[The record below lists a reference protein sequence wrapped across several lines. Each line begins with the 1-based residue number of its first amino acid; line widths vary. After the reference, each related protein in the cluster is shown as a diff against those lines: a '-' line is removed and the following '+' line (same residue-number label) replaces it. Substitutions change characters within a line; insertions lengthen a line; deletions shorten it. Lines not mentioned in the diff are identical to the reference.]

1 MEGDAGNDDGRR
13 SRRAMRPVILAV
25 DDDPAALARTREE
38 LTRRYR
44 SDYRIICTR
53 RSLHALARLE
63 ELRAA
68 GDRVA
73 IVLAAQWLPDL
84 SGTQL
89 LTRVPDLH
97 PHAKR
102 ALLIS
107 WGDWDD
113 ADTAAAI
120 RGAMAIGCIDYYVL
134 RPWTSPDEL
143 FHRTMCEFLLEWS
156 RAETNAPR
164 EVTVVADPWSPRAHE
179 LRTWLARN
187 GVPHAF
193 CARDSEEGVQ
203 RLREA
208 DCEHSTEP
216 VVFLLDGR
224 VLVNPTNTE
233 LARGWGVTT
242 DIESGSEFDVVVVGA
257 GPAGLAAAVYASSE
271 GLRALVVEREA
282 IGGQA
287 GYSARIRNYLGF
299 ARGISG
305 AELAQRAY
313 QQAWVFGTH
322 FVHQR
327 EAVGL
332 RFADGW
338 HVLSISDGTELRS
351 RATILATGVSYR
363 RLGLAGLD
371 RLIGKGVY
379 YGSTHDAQQFRGRH
393 VFVVG
398 GGNSAG
404 QAAVH
409 LGRHAK
415 SVTILV
421 RGETL
426 AATMSQYLIH
436 EIDAAPNIQV
446 QVRTEVVGGTGD
458 RRLESLDLRDSA
470 AASVTSVHADAL
482 FVHIGA
488 HPHTDWLPEEIGRDR
503 HGFVLTGDEAGADE
517 AARRWPLE
525 RRPSMFETTVPGVFA
540 VGDVR
545 SQSVKRVAGAV
556 GEGSVVIHQ
565 VHRYLA
571 GDEMAAAAAP
581 RGARIG

>member
-1 MEGDAGNDDGRR
+1 MDGDTRNHDARR
-13 SRRAMRPVILAV
+13 SRRARRPVIVAV
-25 DDDPAALARTREE
+25 DDDANALARTREE

-53 RSLHALARLE
+53 RSRDALARLE
-63 ELRAA
+63 ELRDA
-68 GDRVA
+68 GERVA
-73 IVLAAQWLPDL
+73 IVLAAQWLPEL
-84 SGTQL
+84 NGTQL

-97 PHAKR
+97 PNAKR

-107 WGDWDD
+107 WGDW
-113 ADTAAAI
+113 ADRATADAI
-120 RGAMAIGCIDYYVL
+120 RGAMATGCIDYYVL
-134 RPWTSPDEL
+134 RPWAYPDEF

-156 RAETNAPR
+156 RGESEDPR
-164 EVTVVADPWSPRAHE
+164 EVTVVADPASPRAHE

-187 GVPHAF
+187 GVPHSF
-193 CARDSEEGVQ
+193 CPRDSDEGLE

-208 DCEHSTEP
+208 GCESSSEP
-216 VVFLLDGR
+216 VVFLVDGR
-224 VLVNPTNTE
+224 VLVNPSNTE

-242 DIESGSEFDVVVVGA
+242 DIESGSEFDVTVVGA

-271 GLRALVVEREA
+271 GLSALVVEREA

-287 GYSARIRNYLGF
+287 GFSARIRNYLGF

-322 FVHQR
+322 FLHQR
-327 EAVGL
+327 DAVGL
-332 RFADGW
+332 RFEDGG
-338 HVLSISDGTELRS
+338 HVLTVSDGTELRS
-351 RATILATGVSYR
+351 RATVLATGVSYR
-363 RLGLAGLD
+363 RLGIPGLD
-371 RLIGKGVY
+371 ALIGKGVF
-379 YGSTHDAQQFRGRH
+379 YGSTHDAEQFRGRH

-436 EIDAAPNIQV
+436 EIDAARNIDV
-446 QVRTEVVGGTGD
+446 QVRTEVVGGTG
-458 RRLESLDLRDSA
+458 RHRLESLDLRGDGA
-470 AASVTSVHADAL
+470 GTPTTVRADAL

-488 HPHTDWLPEEIGRDR
+488 HPHTDWLPDEIGRDR
-503 HGFVLTGDEAGADE
+503 HGFVLTGDDAGAVDGVRDSPL
-517 AARRWPLE
+517 ARG
-525 RRPSMFETTVPGVFA
+525 PSMFETTVPGVFA

-556 GEGSVVIHQ
+556 GEGSVVIQQ

-571 GDEMAAAAAP
+571 GEDVPAAAAP
-581 RGARIG
+581 RGARTR

>member
-1 MEGDAGNDDGRR
+1 MEGDARDHDRRR
-13 SRRAMRPVILAV
+13 SRRARRPVILAV
-25 DDDPAALARTREE
+25 DDDAAALARTREE

-44 SDYRIICTR
+44 SDYRIVCTR
-53 RSLHALARLE
+53 RSRNALARLE

-84 SGTQL
+84 TGTQL

-113 ADTAAAI
+113 AGTAAAI
-120 RGAMAIGCIDYYVL
+120 RSAMATGCIDYYVL

-156 RAETNAPR
+156 RAETAAPR
-164 EVTVVADPWSPRAHE
+164 EVTLVADPWSPRGHE

-193 CARDSEEGVQ
+193 YPRDSEEGLR

-208 DCEHSTEP
+208 DCEDSTEP

-224 VLVNPTNTE
+224 VLVNPSNTE

-242 DIESGSEFDVVVVGA
+242 EIESGSEFDVAVVGA

-305 AELAQRAY
+305 SELAQRAY
-313 QQAWVFGTH
+313 QQAWVFGTS
-322 FVHQR
+322 FLHQR
-327 EAVGL
+327 EAVGV
-332 RFADGW
+332 RFEDGW
-338 HVLSISDGTELRS
+338 HVITISDGSEIRS
-351 RATILATGVSYR
+351 RVTILATGVSYR
-363 RLGLAGLD
+363 RLGIPGLD
-371 RLIGKGVY
+371 GLIGKGVF
-379 YGSTHDAQQFRGRH
+379 YGSSHDAQQFRGDRL
-393 VFVVG
+393 FVVG

-409 LGRHAK
+409 LARHAK
-415 SVTILV
+415 SVTILC
-421 RGETL
+421 RGESLT
-426 AATMSQYLIH
+426 ATMSKYLLD
-436 EIDAAPNIQV
+436 EIDAARNIDAQA
-446 QVRTEVVGGTGD
+446 RSEVVGATGD
-458 RRLESLDLRDSA
+458 RRLESLNVRDNA
-470 AASVTSVHADAL
+470 TGTVRTVRADGL

-488 HPHTDWLPEEIGRDR
+488 HPHTDWLPDEIGRDR
-503 HGFVLTGDEAGADE
+503 GGFVLTGDDAGAADG
-517 AARRWPLE
+517 ASRWPLD

-540 VGDVR
+540 VGDAR

-556 GEGSVVIHQ
+556 GEGSVVIQQ

-571 GDEMAAAAAP
+571 SEDAPAAAP
-581 RGARIG
+581 HGAAR